1 MKEEQTII
9 PVQLT
14 DIRSTKKSGCADKN
28 SNRSQLACQLNMNS
42 SEILFYKELDKHI
55 LHAVLAEVRNAR

>member
-42 SEILFYKELDKHI
+42 SEIFI
-55 LHAVLAEVRNAR
+55 L